1 MTDSRRISTPIEA
14 YQAYMVPVEF
24 APWSKELLDRI
35 APRPG
40 EDVLDVACGTGIV
53 ARGVAPLVDP
63 GGTVTGLDV
72 NPAMLQMARTLPVP
86 EGVPVTW
93 EQGRAESLPFED
105 ASFDVVLCQQG
116 IQFFADRA
124 GAVREM
130 RRVLRPGGR
139 VGASIWRSP
148 EHQSVKG
155 ALLRALQEMFGPD
168 AAVAYS
174 FGDANA
180 VRQLFVDAGFDDGR
194 VEAVRRQ
201 MREPSADRMVR
212 MVVMGA
218 SAAVPALA
226 RLDDTAREETI
237 RAVRERIEDDIRRV
251 RVADGISYAMEAHIL
266 IAGA

>member
-1 MTDSRRISTPIEA
+1 MTDSRRMSTPIEA

-24 APWSKELLDRI
+24 APWSTELIDRI

-53 ARGVAPLVDP
+53 ARGVAPLVHP

-72 NPAMLQMARTLPVP
+72 NPAMLQMARTLPIP

-105 ASFDVVLCQQG
+105 GSFDVVTCQQG

-124 GAVREM
+124 AAVREM

-139 VGASIWRSP
+139 VGASVWRSSG
-148 EHQSVKG
+148 HQSVKG
-155 ALLRALQEMFGPD
+155 ALVRALQEMFGPG

-174 FGDANA
+174 FGDADA
-180 VRQLFVDAGFDDGR
+180 VRQLFVGAGFNDVE
-194 VEAVRRQ
+194 VEAVRRE
-201 MREPSADRMVR
+201 MHEPSADRMVR
-212 MVVMGA
+212 MLVMGA

-226 RLDDTAREETI
+226 GLDDRAREETI
-237 RAVRERIEDDIRRV
+237 REVRARIDDDIRRV
-251 RVADGISYAMEAHIL
+251 SVEDGIRYATEAHIV
-266 IAGA
+266 IATA